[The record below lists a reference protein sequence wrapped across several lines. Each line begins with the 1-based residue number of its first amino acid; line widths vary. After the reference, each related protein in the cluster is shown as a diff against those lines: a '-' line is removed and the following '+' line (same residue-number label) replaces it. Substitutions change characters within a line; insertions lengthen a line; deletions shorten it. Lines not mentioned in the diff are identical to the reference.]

1 MAENVHCEADTID
14 DLIDPDY
21 KCPVC
26 FEWLSDPV
34 TLDCQ
39 HSICYGCL
47 QQIQESA
54 FCKGACPLCRHR
66 ALNFIRRH
74 AKNPGG
80 MINQRLAAT
89 IDNTRAERQR
99 ISSCTGVRVLRNR
112 VINTAETSLPK
123 KRKRNEVDE
132 SGNNCD
138 GRSATKRRAA
148 VDGVYRY
155 IPKNAADK
163 SISTNKSL
171 RAGDILRNATSSALG
186 VSARKD
192 SNRPVIAATISPET
206 MSVST

>member
-1 MAENVHCEADTID
+1 MAENVHCKADTID

-26 FEWLSDPV
+26 FEWLADPV

-80 MINQRLAAT
+80 MINQKLAAT
-89 IDNTRAERQR
+89 INSTRAERQR
-99 ISSCTGVRVLRNR
+99 SSSGTGVRVLRNR

-123 KRKRNEVDE
+123 KRKRNEADE
-132 SGNNCD
+132 SGYNCD
-138 GRSATKRRAA
+138 GRSATKRKAA
-148 VDGVYRY
+148 V
-155 IPKNAADK
+155 ADK
-163 SISTNKSL
+163 PISTNKAL
-171 RAGDILRNATSSALG
+171 RAGEIFYEMLR
-186 VSARKD
+186 R
-192 SNRPVIAATISPET
+192 RH
-206 MSVST
+206 